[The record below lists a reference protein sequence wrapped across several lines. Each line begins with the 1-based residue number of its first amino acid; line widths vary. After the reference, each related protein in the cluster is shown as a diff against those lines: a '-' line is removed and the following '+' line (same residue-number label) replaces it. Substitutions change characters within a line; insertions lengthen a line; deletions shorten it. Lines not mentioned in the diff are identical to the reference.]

1 VSPREVA
8 RLALGCAQL
17 LAPRRLASATLDER
31 LSPTDQWVARVLGLR
46 NVAQAILTATATSRA
61 NVSPVSRT
69 LPVRRALAIG
79 AAVDLLHASSMVALA
94 ATSRRHRWLA
104 SAEALEA
111 TWFGVDQ
118 LLARRDVAERRAA
131 DSRRLGA
138 SVARRRD
145 VEARMAALDDTSVV
159 LDPEEPAFER
169 RRANAAA
176 LQRAIDSV
184 EGRGGQPH
192 EVAAVLADAV
202 AAQGLPPQ
210 PRVWLQAVADELAA
224 GRHYVVSTDSSQHGS

>member
-1 VSPREVA
+1 MTPREVA

-17 LAPRRLASATLDER
+17 LAPQRLASVTLDER
-31 LSPTDQWVARVLGLR
+31 LSPTDRWVARVLGFR
-46 NVAQAILTATATSRA
+46 NVAQAILTSTVTSRP
-61 NVSPVSRT
+61 NPSPASRT
-69 LPVRRALAIG
+69 LEVRRVLAIG
-79 AAVDLLHASSMVALA
+79 ATVDLLHASSMVALA

-131 DSRRLGA
+131 DSRRFGA

-159 LDPEEPAFER
+159 LDPGEPAFER

-184 EGRGGQPH
+184 EDRGGSSH
-192 EVAAVLADAV
+192 EVATALADAV

-210 PRVWLQAVADELAA
+210 PRVWLHAVADELAA
-224 GRHYVVSTDSSQHGS
+224 GRHYVVSTDSSPHGS